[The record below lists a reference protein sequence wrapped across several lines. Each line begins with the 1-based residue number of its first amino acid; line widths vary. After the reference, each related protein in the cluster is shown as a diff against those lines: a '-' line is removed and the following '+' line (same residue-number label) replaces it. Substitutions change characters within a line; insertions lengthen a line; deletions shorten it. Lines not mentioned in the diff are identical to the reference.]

1 VLWSLDWIE
10 VVGEKDAF
18 GQMMGI
24 QYFVL
29 MWVVVFLVL
38 GKRIRAITARYGP
51 TVCDGYG
58 R

>member
-1 VLWSLDWIE
+1 

>member
-1 VLWSLDWIE
+1 M
-10 VVGEKDAF
+10 VGEKDAF